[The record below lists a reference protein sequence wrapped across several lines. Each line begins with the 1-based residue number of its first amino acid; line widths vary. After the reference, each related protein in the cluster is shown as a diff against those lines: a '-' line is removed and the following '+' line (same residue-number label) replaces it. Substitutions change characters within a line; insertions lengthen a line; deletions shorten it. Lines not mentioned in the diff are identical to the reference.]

1 MSHEIFVPNM
11 RPNQVMPPS
20 RMIFARMGEENIRA
34 MLRDFYIELE
44 QSEIRAMF
52 PKDVVKASEKSADF
66 FIGLLGGPPYYHQRH
81 GSPMM
86 RGRHMPFAIDSRAR
100 QVWLDCFETVLAD
113 AEEKYSFPPELLPSF
128 HQFLV
133 GFSMWMVNR
142 AG

>member
-1 MSHEIFVPNM
+1 MSDEIFVPNM
-11 RPNQVMPPS
+11 RPNQVAPPS
-20 RMIFARMGEENIRA
+20 KAIFAAMGEENIRL
-34 MLRDFYIELE
+34 MLRDFYLELE
-44 QSEIRAMF
+44 QSDIRAMF

-86 RGRHMPFAIDSRAR
+86 RGRHMPFAINMQAR

-113 AEEKYSFPPELLPSF
+113 AEEKYDFPAEHLAGF
-128 HQFLV
+128 HKFLA
-133 GFSMWMVNR
+133 GFSIWMVNK

>member
-1 MSHEIFVPNM
+1 MSNEIFVPNM

-20 RMIFARMGEENIRA
+20 RLIFSHMGEDNIRA
-34 MLRDFYIELE
+34 MLRDFYLELE